1 MKIVVAL
8 AAAALLSGCSLSN
21 FIKSDT
27 SDYTQT
33 YDEMTN
39 VGLVTNILRARD
51 YAPLNFSALSDI
63 HMQMTLGGSL
73 ATTMPVGPFNHATT
87 RATLGTG
94 QSGINASVNPSIEIA
109 PLDTQ
114 EFTRGILTPIDP
126 VLVKYYM
133 DREMPQKLLMFLV
146 FSQIKT
152 ADITTGPETGRPGNP
167 TKPVRPTQYFN
178 DPSQPERLEAFASY
192 IDEII
197 GNRPDVHVVTANRYT
212 GLIPIGPKFTFVPD
226 AKDFKD
232 MTALDP
238 AKFRLQYTEKGKL
251 AQLYSVK
258 PEPEIVFCRDNV
270 PLPMVGLSDD
280 IASNKVAFPTIAPK
294 IAPPGKSMPAAKG
307 PKAAPPPPPFD
318 IASAVRDSWK
328 RVCNAPMAPMG
339 DEGPLGSADFGT
351 INIRSVEAIIQYL
364 GALLRNPQSAAIVQK
379 HLGYSLMTLSQDS
392 DNARF
397 TLSYMGDD
405 YYVRQV
411 DKNDRTLQVLAL
423 LTQLVSLNKVA
434 KEIPTTR
441 DVEVIP

>member
-1 MKIVVAL
+1 MKIVIAMGAAL
-8 AAAALLSGCSLSN
+8 LLSGCSLAN
-21 FIKSDT
+21 FIKEDT
-27 SDYTQT
+27 ADYTQT

-63 HMQMTLGGSL
+63 HMQMTVGGSL
-73 ATTMPVGPFNHATT
+73 ATTIPDGPFNHATT
-87 RATLGTG
+87 RATVGTG

-133 DREMPQKLLMFLV
+133 DRELPQKLLMFLV

-152 ADITTGPETGRPGNP
+152 ADTTTGPETGRPGGAA
-167 TKPVRPTQYFN
+167 KPGRPTQYYN
-178 DPSQPERLEAFASY
+178 DPTQPDNLEAFASY

-197 GNRPDVHVVTANRYT
+197 GNRADIHVVTANRYSS
-212 GLIPIGPKFTFVPD
+212 LIPIGPKFSFAPD

-238 AKFRLQYTEKGKL
+238 AKFRLQYTAKGKL

-270 PLPMVGLSDD
+270 PLPMVGLADD
-280 IASNKVAFPTIAPK
+280 IKSNRLAFPTIAPK
-294 IAPPGKSMPAAKG
+294 IAAPGKSAKG
-307 PKAAPPPPPFD
+307 AKAPPAPSLD
-318 IASAVRDSWK
+318 IEAAVRNSWK

-339 DEGPLGSADFGT
+339 EEGPLGGADFGT

-364 GALLRNPQSAAIVQK
+364 GALLRNPQAAAIVQK
-379 HLGYSLMTLSQDS
+379 HLGYSLMTLNQNPGD
-392 DNARF
+392 ARF
-397 TLSYMGDD
+397 KVNYMGHT
-405 YYVRQV
+405 YYVREV
-411 DKNDRTLQVLAL
+411 GNGDDRTLQVLAL
-423 LTQLVSLNKVA
+423 LTQLISLNKVA

-441 DVEVIP
+441 DVEIVP